1 MRLRGTA
8 CAAQRWWIG
17 CVLNTVIST
26 VLFYSTLPK
35 NVMFSTSPTSA
46 WIVENFKVK
55 WQVATMTKWC
65 YENLSHLSEP
75 RLRILARFYL
85 RSIAKILQ
93 ELTKI
98 LQDLSKMLAWP
109 WQDHTRSC
117 QDHTRTWQDLDTIWL
132 NIGKTVQDLAKII
145 QVHNEPHMCY

>member
-1 MRLRGTA
+1 MLKTYSRSSEGRTYICLLKMRSRGTA

-35 NVMFSTSPTSA
+35 NVMFSMSPTSA

-55 WQVATMTKWC
+55 WQVAIMTKWC

-75 RLRILARFYL
+75 RLRILTRLYL
-85 RSIAKILQ
+85 GSIAKILQ
-93 ELTKI
+93 EPARTYQDLGMI
-98 LQDLSKMLAWP
+98 LQGLTVTHINNLLVAICFFFLSL
-109 WQDHTRSC
+109 
-117 QDHTRTWQDLDTIWL
+117 TW
-132 NIGKTVQDLAKII
+132 
-145 QVHNEPHMCY
+145 H

>member
-1 MRLRGTA
+1 MRSRGTA

-55 WQVATMTKWC
+55 LQVATMTKWC

-75 RLRILARFYL
+75 RLRILAGFYL

-109 WQDHTRSC
+109 WQDLGMVLPRSC
-117 QDHTRTWQDLDTIWL
+117 KILARCWHDHGKILAGSWQDLA
-132 NIGKTVQDLAKII
+132 N
-145 QVHNEPHMCY
+145 